1 MKYYEEFMR
10 ASKFAIFFAAGIFLG
25 TGLVPYILTEDKI
38 EAMQQLLG
46 SLYGVV
52 VSYAG
57 IVLLLFIA
65 EIIRTKR
72 LQKKKEQ
79 KK

>member
-1 MKYYEEFMR
+1 M
-10 ASKFAIFFAAGIFLG
+10 
-25 TGLVPYILTEDKI
+25 PYILTEDKT